1 MQVRGSLPL
10 AQARTG
16 PGVGP
21 VGGAFFDENV
31 DTHNVFKRGLRRPLG
46 DANLCVSFMFL
57 MIWMETAPK
66 SMQIVKITVNR
77 LICGAPL

>member
-16 PGVGP
+16 PAVGP

-31 DTHNVFKRGLRRPLG
+31 DSHNGFKGVCPLG
-46 DANLCVSFMFL
+46 DANLFVSFVFL
-57 MIWMETAPK
+57 MILMETAPK